1 MRLTAQ
7 ALRRRG
13 WKGRGGLGKGTPFY
27 EVPVQPGGLQA
38 GDLGWAWLGSSTGS
52 ISPVQGL
59 TGFERFLPLN
69 LLPVDESGPG
79 GGGGGVQGDLSVS
92 SRVSALGGLMTQGG
106 CVLWSGLVPSSEGP
120 AASGWR
126 AQLRGPPSRGS
137 RCPCPPGAHLVR
149 PCAPRG
155 QSPRLLPASTSAS
168 AGPGPTAA
176 PRSCR
181 GRSQPP
187 ASCAS

>member
-79 GGGGGVQGDLSVS
+79 GGGGGGVQGDLSVS
-92 SRVSALGGLMTQGG
+92 SRVSALGGVDDARRL
-106 CVLWSGLVPSSEGP
+106 CAVVWSGSLI
-120 AASGWR
+120 
-126 AQLRGPPSRGS
+126 
-137 RCPCPPGAHLVR
+137 
-149 PCAPRG
+149 
-155 QSPRLLPASTSAS
+155 
-168 AGPGPTAA
+168 
-176 PRSCR
+176 
-181 GRSQPP
+181 
-187 ASCAS
+187 